1 MVPMHVQ
8 KLNAIIEP
16 VLKEEGVTKAA
27 LFGSF
32 ARGEQ
37 KAESDIDILVQLPTG
52 KSLLDLIRLE
62 NKLKE
67 KLGRDVDVITYG
79 SIHPLLKDSIF
90 SSQIPIYG

>member
-1 MVPMHVQ
+1 MAPVYIQ
-8 KLNAIIEP
+8 ELNVIIEP
-16 VLKEEGVTKAA
+16 LLREEGVVKAA
-27 LFGSF
+27 IFGSF

-37 KAESDIDILVQLPTG
+37 KANSDIDILVQLQTG

-79 SIHPLLKDSIF
+79 SIHPLLKDSIL

>member
-1 MVPMHVQ
+1 MAPTYVQ
-8 KLNAIIEP
+8 ELNAIIEP
-16 VLKEEGVTKAA
+16 VLKEEGVMKAA
-27 LFGSF
+27 IFGSF

-37 KAESDIDILVQLPTG
+37 KAKSDIDILVQLPQG

-79 SIHPLLKDSIF
+79 SIHPLLKDSIL